1 MKKILT
7 TPLNVLY
14 FLLVVIFMFSYI
26 TIDFNTNCDSSVL
39 KFSLVITV
47 SIYVLIVGLKYI
59 IKKENIKINIL
70 YLLAVLFTL
79 ISDYFLL
86 ILDDY
91 HAIGVTTFIIA
102 HFMYSLII
110 YYLNDKR
117 DPIKFFI
124 EKLVLLIIAIIG
136 LVTTK
141 QVFVALASFYALN
154 LIMNTIHS
162 LILLIKTKKLNAVF
176 LFIGYVFFVGCDIC
190 VLISNIDQIV
200 DATQKIVDMEN
211 LCLCIIWIF
220 YGPSQYFLGLSINR
234 GDLDEEKCA

>member
-14 FLLVVIFMFSYI
+14 LLVVVIFMFSYI
-26 TIDFNTNCDSSVL
+26 SIDFNTDYDSSVL

-47 SIYVLIVGLKYI
+47 GIYVLIVGLKYL
-59 IKKENIKINIL
+59 IKKIDIRITIL
-70 YLLAVLFTL
+70 YLLAIIFT
-79 ISDYFLL
+79 IVSDYFLL
-86 ILDDY
+86 ILNDY
-91 HAIGVTTFIIA
+91 YNIGLAIFVIA
-102 HFMYSLII
+102 HLMYSLII
-110 YYLNDKR
+110 YYLNEKKDA
-117 DPIKFFI
+117 IKFFI
-124 EKLVLLIIAIIG
+124 EKIFILIIAIIG

-141 QVFVALASFYALN
+141 QLFVALSSFYALN

-190 VLISNIDQIV
+190 VLLGNLDQFV
-200 DATQKIVDMEN
+200 DSTNKLIEFEN
-211 LCLCIIWIF
+211 LVLSIVWIF

-234 GDLDEEKCA
+234 GNLDEK